1 MKIKAFNHAL
11 RPAPE
16 VASQLACLP
25 YDVMNAEEA
34 ARMAEGN
41 PVSFLHVERAEI
53 DLPAGT
59 DPYSDAVYAKSR
71 ENFLKLQKDG
81 HLIRDDEQCLYLY
94 QQQMGD
100 HIQRG
105 LTALCHVDDYNADVI
120 KKHEKT
126 RLAKEND
133 RLKLNCTL
141 GAHPGLVFLPIRD
154 NAEVDRLIETT
165 VREQKPLYDFT
176 ADDGIRHTAWRINA
190 PLSWTDAFKKV
201 PVAYVADGHHR
212 SAAAARVGKLKREE
226 NPAHTGEED
235 YNWFPAVIFPASQL
249 KVLPYNRTV
258 VDLNGRSADAFL
270 KAVEAI
276 APVRAD
282 AGPDPENPGDV
293 HFYLGGKW
301 YGITLV
307 PATDADPVSRL
318 DVSMLQDRVLEPLL
332 AIDDPRTSDR
342 IDFIGGIRGTGELV
356 KLVDSGKAAVAFS
369 MYPVTIDQLMAI
381 ADAGQI
387 MPPKSTWF
395 EPKLRSG
402 LFIPVF

>member
-11 RPAPE
+11 RPNPA
-16 VASQLACLP
+16 VAATLACLP

-34 ARMAEGN
+34 ARMAAGKPE
-41 PVSFLHVERAEI
+41 SFLHVERAEI
-53 DLPAGT
+53 DLPKGT
-59 DPYSDAVYAKSR
+59 DPYGEAVYQKSR
-71 ENFLKLQKDG
+71 ENLLKLQAQG
-81 HLIRDDEQCLYLY
+81 HLVRDEAACVYLY
-94 QQQMGD
+94 QQQMGN
-100 HIQRG
+100 HVQRG

-141 GAHPGLVFLPIRD
+141 KAHPGLVFLTIRD
-154 NAEVDRLIETT
+154 DKAVNALIEKT
-165 VREQKPLYDFT
+165 VQEKPLYDFV
-176 ADDGIRHTAWRINA
+176 ADDGIRHTAWRVDA
-190 PLSWTDAFKKV
+190 PKAWVDAFAKI

-212 SAAAARVGKLKREE
+212 SAAAARVGKLYRDQ

-249 KVLPYNRTV
+249 KILPYNRTV
-258 VDLNGRSADAFL
+258 VDLKGRSVAEFL
-270 KAVEAI
+270 KALSTVS
-276 APVRAD
+276 PVRES
-282 AGPDPENPGDV
+282 AGPDPKKPGEV
-293 HFYLGGKW
+293 NLYLDGKW
-301 YGITLV
+301 YGITLK
-307 PATDADPVSRL
+307 PAADADPVSSL
-318 DVSMLQDRVLEPLL
+318 DVSMLQDRVLQPLL
-332 AIDDPRTSDR
+332 GIDDPRTSDR

-356 KLVDSGKAAVAFS
+356 KLVDSKKAAVAFS

-402 LFIPVF
+402 LFIPTF

>member
-11 RPAPE
+11 RPTPE
-16 VASQLACLP
+16 IACRLSCLP

-34 ARMAEGN
+34 ARMAAGN

-59 DPYSDAVYAKSR
+59 DPYNEAVYQKSR
-71 ENFLKLQKDG
+71 ENFLRLQKEG
-81 HLIRDDEQCLYLY
+81 HLIRDNENCVYLY

-105 LTALCHVDDYNADVI
+105 LTALCHVDDYNSDVI

-141 GAHPGLVFLPIRD
+141 GAHPGLVFLTIAD
-154 NAEVDRLIETT
+154 NAEIDHLIEKT
-165 VREQKPLYDFT
+165 VQEKPLYDFT
-176 ADDGIRHTAWRINA
+176 ADDGIRHTAWRINL
-190 PLSWTDAFKKV
+190 PEPWVKAFEKV
-201 PVAYVADGHHR
+201 STAYVADGHHR
-212 SAAAARVGKLKREE
+212 SAAAARVGKLMREK
-226 NPAHTGEED
+226 NPAHTGQED

-258 VDLNGRSADAFL
+258 ADLNGRTPEAFL
-270 KAVEAI
+270 KALSEV
-276 APVRAD
+276 APLREN
-282 AGPDPENPGDV
+282 AGPDPKRPGEV
-293 HFYLGGKW
+293 HIYLGGKW
-301 YGITLV
+301 YAITLAAA
-307 PATDADPVSRL
+307 PDADPVSSL
-318 DVSMLQDRVLEPLL
+318 DVSMLQDRVLKPLL
-332 AIDDPRTSDR
+332 NIEDPRTSDR
-342 IDFIGGIRGTGELV
+342 IDFIGGIRGTGELER
-356 KLVDSGKAAVAFS
+356 LVDTGKAAVAFS
-369 MYPVTIDQLMAI
+369 MYPVTIAQLMAI

-402 LFIPVF
+402 LFIPTF